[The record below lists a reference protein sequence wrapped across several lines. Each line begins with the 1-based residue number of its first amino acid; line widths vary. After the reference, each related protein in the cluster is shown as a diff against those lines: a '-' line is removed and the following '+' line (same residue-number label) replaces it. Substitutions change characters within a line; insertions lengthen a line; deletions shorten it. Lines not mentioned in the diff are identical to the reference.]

1 MGQISLSVGAPL
13 ENLAGGVIYQGP
25 EKALEMGTFL
35 HRGPVKNH
43 GTGGSVYRER

>member
-35 HRGPVKNH
+35 HMAMLWKLE
-43 GTGGSVYRER
+43 GGLIHHAL